1 MSFLSIKHPHV
12 KFTVFAE
19 FSKVNVD
26 RTKGELNINAQ
37 LVFLVSD

>member
-12 KFTVFAE
+12 KFAE